1 MVVSLGRKPG
11 SMRPTATP
19 MLSWPPR
26 AVSSLLEGD
35 RIDNPK
41 PGARLILALLPIALH
56 DERLY
61 FISER
66 RKASGI

>member
-1 MVVSLGRKPG
+1 
-11 SMRPTATP
+11 
-19 MLSWPPR
+19 
-26 AVSSLLEGD
+26 LEGD